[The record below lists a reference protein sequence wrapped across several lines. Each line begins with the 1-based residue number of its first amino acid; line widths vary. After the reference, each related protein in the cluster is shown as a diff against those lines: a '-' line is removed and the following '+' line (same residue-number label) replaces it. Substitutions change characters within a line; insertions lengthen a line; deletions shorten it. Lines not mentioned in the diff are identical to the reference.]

1 MVIML
6 IALSIGCSGVPEE
19 ARERRATWYGEDGEV
34 VPVGDAFVASTPGT
48 LVISGDVYLDSL
60 EVRSEGVRVISEVHP
75 GLRGPQLDVWQPVVV
90 DEEAS
95 LDVEGVRLY
104 GGVVCRRRATVMA
117 TGNAYLVSN
126 EGDAPVLQLH
136 DGCTIM
142 LDDSNVIGHEMV
154 NLEPGSTLY
163 LSGSKAEGW
172 GTPSTISGDIVL
184 VNGSEWDGDGIVSD
198 EGSITAISSVI
209 TSSELEV
216 EGEVALSESRMIRSN
231 LHVYGIL
238 NLYASSAI
246 SDLTLGDMG
255 EARWF
260 DTHTLLDVGGDLIR
274 YESGWCSQDGCW
286 EL

>member
-6 IALSIGCSGVPEE
+6 IALSIGCSGVDED

-34 VPVGDAFVASTPGT
+34 VPVGGAFVASTPGT

-60 EVRSEGVRVISEVHP
+60 EVRSEGVRIITDTRRE
-75 GLRGPQLDVWQPVVV
+75 RGPQLDVWQPVVV
-90 DEEAS
+90 DEEAN
-95 LDVEGVRLY
+95 LNVEGVRLY
-104 GGVVCRRRATVMA
+104 GGVVCRRGATVTA

-126 EGDAPVLQLH
+126 ERDAPVLHLSE
-136 DGCTIM
+136 GCTIM
-142 LDDSNVIGHEMV
+142 LDDSYVSGHEMV

-163 LSGSKAEGW
+163 LSGSVAYGM
-172 GTPSTISGDIVL
+172 GTPSMISGDVVL
-184 VNGSEWDGDGIVSD
+184 VNDSYWSGDGLVSD